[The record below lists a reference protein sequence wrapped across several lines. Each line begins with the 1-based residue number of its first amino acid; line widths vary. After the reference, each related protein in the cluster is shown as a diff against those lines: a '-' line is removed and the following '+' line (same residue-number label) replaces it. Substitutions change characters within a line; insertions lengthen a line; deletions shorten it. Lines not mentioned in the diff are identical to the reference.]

1 MRPHRLMAFSLNS
14 AVFKKKKKKEVWG
27 FMWKKSEI
35 LCGFIIVKNV
45 VPSLYVEYINE
56 ILRHFMLPVA

>member
-1 MRPHRLMAFSLNS
+1 MG
-14 AVFKKKKKKEVWG
+14 VYVE
-27 FMWKKSEI
+27 KSEI
-35 LCGFIIVKNV
+35 LCGFIIVKSV